1 VLNRLTVYSLATFVT
16 ATRKTTKVHRL
27 IDFFSEIKCHMIYP
41 LPYTA
46 VVCPTGRIFGSSC
59 EFTCDNGT
67 ALNGPAHAQCDKT
80 GEIVPYGRWT
90 FMNNQ
95 PYCESTQFLDIK

>member
-1 VLNRLTVYSLATFVT
+1 MIGFFFF
-16 ATRKTTKVHRL
+16 
-27 IDFFSEIKCHMIYP
+27 FFSEIKCHMIYP

-67 ALNGPAHAQCDKT
+67 ALNGHPHAKCEKS

-95 PYCESTQFLDIK
+95 PYCESTQFLDIRNNKVFKKSKFIIKMFL